1 MPIATCDRCNKKA
14 KWLLEDYESFDGG
27 ELQFEEHKE
36 EEIDN
41 EYAGELLE
49 FVNSLLWGM
58 RIHGAVYRSL

>member
-27 ELQFEEHKE
+27 DLRFEEHKE

-49 FVNSLLWGM
+49 FVNPLLWGM